1 MISLTS
7 PVRTRA
13 HRWPAGIKL
22 GLLCAATV
30 ILFVQQNIAF
40 QLAAFAGTAVIYCL
54 PGAAFAR
61 AGGRTVWRLWPFVVL
76 VIIWHL
82 VTGAAQQGAIIVLR
96 MLTAVGLANLVT
108 MTTTLNQMIAAVM
121 WLATPLARA
130 GLNTRALA
138 LGIAL
143 VVRFTPAL
151 ADKGTA
157 LTQAWTARSP
167 RRASWR
173 IILPFAVLAIDDAEH
188 VAEALRAR
196 GGTNP

>member
-13 HRWPAGIKL
+13 SGWPAGLKL
-22 GLLCAATV
+22 SLLCIATAV
-30 ILFVQQNIAF
+30 LFIRQDIAF
-40 QLAAFAGTAVIYCL
+40 HVVAFAVTAAVYVL
-54 PGAAFAR
+54 PGARFAR
-61 AGGRTVWRLWPFVVL
+61 AGARALWRLWPFVVL
-76 VIIWHL
+76 VAVWHL
-82 VTGAAQQGAIIVLR
+82 VIGAGGQGAVIVLR

-108 MTTTLNQMIAAVM
+108 MTTSLSQMIATVM
-121 WLATPLARA
+121 WLVAPLAKI

-157 LTQAWTARSP
+157 LTQAWAARSP

>member
-7 PVRTRA
+7 PVKTRA
-13 HRWPAGIKL
+13 HGWPAGVKL

-30 ILFVQQNIAF
+30 ILFMQQNIAF
-40 QLAAFAGTAVIYCL
+40 QVAAFAGTAAIYCL
-54 PGAAFAR
+54 PGTAFAR
-61 AGGRTVWRLWPFVVL
+61 AGARAVWRLWPFVVL
-76 VIIWHL
+76 VAVWHL
-82 VTGAAQQGAIIVLR
+82 IVGAGEQGAIIVLR
-96 MLTAVGLANLVT
+96 MLTAVALANLVT
-108 MTTTLNQMIAAVM
+108 MTTSLSQMIAAVM
-121 WLATPLARA
+121 WLAAPLAKI

-157 LTQAWTARSP
+157 LTQAWAARSP

-173 IILPFAVLAIDDAEH
+173 IIVPFAVLAIDDAEY

>member
-13 HRWPAGIKL
+13 SGWPAGLKL
-22 GLLCAATV
+22 SLLCIATAV
-30 ILFVQQNIAF
+30 LFIRQDIAF
-40 QLAAFAGTAVIYCL
+40 HVVVFAVTAAVYVL
-54 PGAAFAR
+54 PGARFAR
-61 AGGRTVWRLWPFVVL
+61 AGARALWRLWPFVVL
-76 VIIWHL
+76 VAVWHL
-82 VTGAAQQGAIIVLR
+82 VIGAGGQGAVIVLR

-108 MTTTLNQMIAAVM
+108 MTTSLSQMIATVM
-121 WLATPLARA
+121 WLVAPLAKI

-157 LTQAWTARSP
+157 LTQAWAARSP
-167 RRASWR
+167 RRSSWR